1 MWKAKPSN
9 RFKSSYK
16 NLSDEMVKRVD
27 SALKSLLEAD
37 KPGRLGILKMASRKG
52 YFAYEL
58 GRSCRIIYRPI
69 YEQKTIELL
78 RVCSHKQAYN
88 P

>member
-1 MWKAKPSN
+1 
-9 RFKSSYK
+9 
-16 NLSDEMVKRVD
+16 MVQRVD
-27 SALKSLLEAD
+27 SALKNLLEAD
-37 KPGRLGILKMASRKG
+37 KPERMGIAKTASRKG

-58 GRSCRIIYRPI
+58 GRGCRIIYQPI
-69 YEQKTIELL
+69 YDQRTIELL

>member
-1 MWKAKPSN
+1 LWKAKPSN

-16 NLSDEMVKRVD
+16 NLSDDMAQRVD
-27 SALKSLLEAD
+27 SALKSLLDAD
-37 KPGRLGILKMASRKG
+37 KPERLGIAKTASRKG

-69 YEQKTIELL
+69 YDQKTIELL

>member
-16 NLSDEMVKRVD
+16 KISDDMAQRVD

-37 KPGRLGILKMASRKG
+37 KPERLSIAKMANRKG

-69 YEQKTIELL
+69 YDQKTIELL

>member
-1 MWKAKPSN
+1 MAQ
-9 RFKSSYK
+9 
-16 NLSDEMVKRVD
+16 RVD
-27 SALKSLLEAD
+27 SALKDLLNKD
-37 KPGRLGILKMASRKG
+37 KPERIGIPKIASRKG

-69 YEQKTIELL
+69 YEEQTIEFL
-78 RVCSHKQAYN
+78 RLCSHKQAYN

>member
-1 MWKAKPSN
+1 MAQ
-9 RFKSSYK
+9 
-16 NLSDEMVKRVD
+16 RVD
-27 SALKSLLEAD
+27 LALQSLLETE
-37 KPGRLGILKMASRKG
+37 KPERLGIAKTASRKG

-58 GRSCRIIYRPI
+58 GRSCRIIYCPF

>member
-16 NLSDEMVKRVD
+16 NLSDEMAQRVD
-27 SALKSLLEAD
+27 SALKTLLDAD
-37 KPGRLGILKMASRKG
+37 KPELLGIPKMASRKG

-69 YEQKTIELL
+69 YNQKTIELL